1 MVMLTGASFRGMAWS
16 GRSGKVW
23 SAGRVGSGI
32 SGPRVPGG
40 AVDNRTPSP
49 PGSVTLP
56 SGAPRPGLGVSPEP
70 RVRPWPEGQITG
82 GGSGPGRRVRPWPVM
97 TADGRGVLA
106 SRSDHH
112 LGGSGTGP
120 VTAGVAGR
128 FEGRRGAAGAMVVR
142 SGT

>member
-23 SAGRVGSGI
+23 LAGRVGSGI

-70 RVRPWPEGQITG
+70 RITAG
-82 GGSGPGRRVRPWPVM
+82 GGSDRGRRVRPPAEGQTV
-97 TADGRGVLA
+97 A
-106 SRSDHH
+106 
-112 LGGSGTGP
+112 GGSD
-120 VTAGVAGR
+120 
-128 FEGRRGAAGAMVVR
+128 RG
-142 SGT
+142 